1 MVKTRKRGLQKQV
14 RQKYKSKKI
23 GGTKNDTEN
32 EVPYL
37 IGEALNETSKKHLGQ
52 EFSQKEVLSQ
62 ILEHVPRESITEAI
76 ANAPY
81 KEEVT
86 KLLSKKFTATNSVN
100 SAIASKIINSVPTT
114 YITSARQKADVI
126 KKLKIARQALY
137 TYIAKAQ
144 PIHDRYE
151 EAVAVLSNLEDK
163 RDTLE
168 SSIGPSKLREYNNLQ
183 TNSHRFT
190 GSGNGSAAV
199 LSYIKQRVKKL
210 RCCGF
215 SSKFDALDALK
226 TKIDSADQIYS
237 QANNER
243 IAAYDEQDRLTIIV
257 RDLEREFND
266 LRNKERIE
274 NSKTRVRSI
283 PKPRRRSS

>member
-1 MVKTRKRGLQKQV
+1 MVKTRKRGLQKQL
-14 RQKYKSKKI
+14 RQTYKSKKI
-23 GGTKNDTEN
+23 GGTNAN

-37 IGEALNETSKKHLGQ
+37 IGKMLNETSEKHLGQ

-62 ILEHVPRESITEAI
+62 ILKHVPKESIKEAI
-76 ANAPY
+76 ANADY
-81 KEEVT
+81 KKEVS

-100 SAIASKIINSVPTT
+100 SAIASKIINAVPTT
-114 YITSARQKADVI
+114 YITSARQKTDVI
-126 KKLKIARQALY
+126 QKLKIARQALH
-137 TYIAKAQ
+137 TYIAKTQ
-144 PIHDRYE
+144 PIHARYE
-151 EAVAVLSNLEDK
+151 EAFAVLGVLEDK
-163 RDTLE
+163 RDRLE

-190 GSGNGSAAV
+190 GSGNGSTAV
-199 LSYIKQRVKKL
+199 LSYIKQRVNKL
-210 RCCGF
+210 RCCGL

-226 TKIDSADQIYS
+226 AKIDSADQIYT

-274 NSKTRVRSI
+274 NSKTRVKSI
-283 PKPRRRSS
+283 PKPRSRSS